1 MSETSIKEDGYYCT
15 RCWCYFFPLKRL
27 SFLRSFLD
35 RRNTEKNLKC
45 PQRTLIKTPME
56 AGRNACLQIGGLRRG
71 EGERHEWRL
80 KWSLPHSEN
89 TIHFGPVV
97 VSGAHRPHHPIHCCV
112 VNSCVHVCCFLD
124 YGRNEASPPPPMGKR
139 KERRKQG
146 GKEFKVVPH
155 YAIFLQMQRT
165 RQKLALRRSFLRY
178 QQPPSSPLGPCASQ
192 QTCKYV
198 VVQLGKSTSDW

>member
-97 VSGAHRPHHPIHCCV
+97 VSSAHRPHHPIHCCV

-124 YGRNEASPPPPMGKR
+124 SGRERSFSAAALKKKV
-139 KERRKQG
+139 KEIRQEKI
-146 GKEFKVVPH
+146 KAVPH
-155 YAIFLQMQRT
+155 CALFLQMQRNAPEKARAVT
-165 RQKLALRRSFLRY
+165 FFLAVSTTTLC
-178 QQPPSSPLGPCASQ
+178 PPGPSVNQ
-192 QTCKYV
+192 QTCKYA
-198 VVQLGKSTSDW
+198 VVQ